1 MIDNISDEWSDDAMR
16 WDDGIIDDIID
27 IIADDVAAFQTYKI
41 QSYAGKSGRQ
51 ICDDIPDDVMNDI
64 TDDIVGLIEYK
75 LKSYVQ
81 LSGYSGPMPDDIKT
95 VILDKVPRATRRK
108 WLRELQT
115 NDCILQ
121 ADASKSAQNSDMLNE
136 PAVYG
141 ILNLGQSMSDI
152 NITISGQVISIGVD
166 DLDSAYKKLKIY
178 GAKMQHQNNRR
189 YLIIHYGIDGNDHIF
204 INGTNGI
211 IEYVQVTGLRAL
223 KCCRID
229 GYKYKDTLDDFMA
242 RHGKPGN
249 RFEDR
254 DSGKLYY
261 KYYYD
266 DTRRRFMTISASDDY
281 TIDEIEVFFHG

>member
-1 MIDNISDEWSDDAMR
+1 MIDSISDEWGDDAMR

-27 IIADDVAAFQTYKI
+27 VIADDVAAFQAYKM

-51 ICDDIPDDVMNDI
+51 ICDDIPDDV
-64 TDDIVGLIEYK
+64 TDDMADDIEGLIEYK
-75 LKSYVQ
+75 LKSYIQ

-95 VILDKVPRATRRK
+95 AILDKVPRATRRK

-115 NDCILQ
+115 NACNIQ
-121 ADASKSAQNSDMLNE
+121 ADASTSAQNSDVLNE
-136 PAVYG
+136 PAVNG
-141 ILNLGQSMSDI
+141 ILNLGQNMSDI
-152 NITISGQVISIGVD
+152 NITIAGQVISIGVD

-211 IEYVQVTGLRAL
+211 IDYVQVTGLRAL

-229 GYKYKDTLDDFMA
+229 GYKYKDTLDDFIA
-242 RHGKPGN
+242 RHGKPG
-249 RFEDR
+249 DR
-254 DSGKLYY
+254 DEYEGNPYY
-261 KYYYD
+261 RYYYD
-266 DTRRRFMTISASDDY
+266 DTCRRFMDISASDGQ
-281 TIDEIEVFFHG
+281 TIDKIEVFFYG